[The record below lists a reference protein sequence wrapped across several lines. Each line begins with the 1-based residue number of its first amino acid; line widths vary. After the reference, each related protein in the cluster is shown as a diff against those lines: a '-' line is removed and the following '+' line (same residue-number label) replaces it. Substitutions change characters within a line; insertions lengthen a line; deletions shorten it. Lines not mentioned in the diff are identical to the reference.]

1 MVSRN
6 NEEVESKLREERE
19 KYDTLLAGRIEI
31 DEKLKLKAEKK
42 AEDETVVA
50 AQDLK
55 LKELKELIEED
66 EKLSAEQNLAIEE
79 ARKINK
85 VEEDRNRELNQRF
98 AALTAQLSF
107 IEENYDSKSAVKGVS
122 LDVFKTV
129 LETNQ
134 NVSDFKKLKKF
145 R

>member
-6 NEEVESKLREERE
+6 NEEVSSKLREERE

-31 DEKLKLKAEKK
+31 DEKLRLKVEKK
-42 AEDETVVA
+42 AEDESVVT
-50 AQDLK
+50 AQELK
-55 LKELKELIEED
+55 LKELKELIEAD
-66 EKLSAEQNLAIEE
+66 EKLSSEQNLAIEE

-85 VEEDRNRELNQRF
+85 LEEDRNRELNQRF

-129 LETNQ
+129 LETN
-134 NVSDFKKLKKF
+134 
-145 R
+145 